1 MMIMDATF
9 MSMTCGSI
17 GIVYYVKLT
26 TINSG
31 NKYTIDPQ
39 YVLNTS
45 LSRFK
50 HIASVKQPNARR
62 G

>member
-39 YVLNTS
+39 
-45 LSRFK
+45 
-50 HIASVKQPNARR
+50 
-62 G
+62 